1 MPPFFSPY
9 GTDAISVG
17 IPYWLDLLTVIIGAI
32 SGILVARDRHLDLV
46 GFVGLG
52 LLGGLGG
59 GLIRDVMMQEGGVYM
74 LNSPYAIPAAVF
86 TAVLLFMFPE
96 PLGRFPRMLEWTDI
110 ISVGLFAVVG
120 TDKALVYHLLPFS
133 VMLMGSITGVG
144 GGMLRDVFLGDIPRI
159 FQRSNLYAFC
169 AVAGATSY
177 WALVSYAG
185 VTKIW
190 AAVICVV
197 VTVGL
202 RRWSLKYNVLSPADV
217 DLTPHVMRSV
227 NKLRHKPQKPGK
239 QPEQNGPSK

>member
-1 MPPFFSPY
+1 MPSFFSPY

-96 PLGRFPRMLEWTDI
+96 PLDRFPRMLEWTDI

-133 VMLMGSITGVG
+133 VILMGSITGVG

-159 FQRSNLYAFC
+159 SSEAISTRFAQLL
-169 AVAGATSY
+169 
-177 WALVSYAG
+177 ALPHIGHLFPTLESPKSG
-185 VTKIW
+185 QP
-190 AAVICVV
+190 
-197 VTVGL
+197 
-202 RRWSLKYNVLSPADV
+202 LSALQLPFA
-217 DLTPHVMRSV
+217 
-227 NKLRHKPQKPGK
+227 
-239 QPEQNGPSK
+239 

>member
-96 PLGRFPRMLEWTDI
+96 PLDRFSRMLEWTDI

-133 VMLMGSITGVG
+133 VILMGSITGVG

-159 FQRSNLYAFC
+159 FQRSNLYAFLRSC
-169 AVAGATSY
+169 WRHLILGTCFLRWSHQNLGSRCLRCSY
-177 WALVSYAG
+177 RLPEALVAQVQRAFSGRCRPYA
-185 VTKIW
+185 
-190 AAVICVV
+190 ARNAQC
-197 VTVGL
+197 
-202 RRWSLKYNVLSPADV
+202 
-217 DLTPHVMRSV
+217 
-227 NKLRHKPQKPGK
+227 
-239 QPEQNGPSK
+239 

>member
-1 MPPFFSPY
+1 MCSIVILIKQNTSRRYDATVFSPY

-96 PLGRFPRMLEWTDI
+96 PLDRFPRMLEWTDI

-133 VMLMGSITGVG
+133 V
-144 GGMLRDVFLGDIPRI
+144 F
-159 FQRSNLYAFC
+159 
-169 AVAGATSY
+169 
-177 WALVSYAG
+177 
-185 VTKIW
+185 
-190 AAVICVV
+190 
-197 VTVGL
+197 
-202 RRWSLKYNVLSPADV
+202 
-217 DLTPHVMRSV
+217 
-227 NKLRHKPQKPGK
+227 
-239 QPEQNGPSK
+239 

>member
-52 LLGGLGG
+52 LLCGLGG

-96 PLGRFPRMLEWTDI
+96 PLDRFPRMLEWTDI

-120 TDKALVYHLLPFS
+120 ADKALVYQLLPFS
-133 VMLMGSITGVG
+133 VILMGSVTGV
-144 GGMLRDVFLGDIPRI
+144 RDVFLGDIPRI

-169 AVAGATSY
+169 AVAGTTSY

-185 VTKIW
+185 ITKIW
-190 AAVICVV
+190 AAVACVL
-197 VTVGL
+197 VTVFL

-217 DLTPHVMRSV
+217 DLTPHIMRGV
-227 NKLRHKPQKPGK
+227 DKLRHKTQKPTH
-239 QPEQNGPSK
+239 

>member
-9 GTDAISVG
+9 GIDAISVS
-17 IPYWLDLLTVIIGAI
+17 IPYWLDLLTVIVGAI

-59 GLIRDVMMQEGGVYM
+59 GLIRDTMMQEGGVYM

-96 PLGRFPRMLEWTDI
+96 PLDRFPRMLEWTDI

-133 VMLMGSITGVG
+133 VILMGSITGVG

-169 AVAGATSY
+169 AVAGTTSY
-177 WALVSYAG
+177 WALVSYVG

-190 AAVICVV
+190 AAVVCVAI
-197 VTVGL
+197 TVGL
-202 RRWSLKYNVLSPADV
+202 RRWSLKFNVLSPADI

-227 NKLRHKPQKPGK
+227 NKLRRKAQKPGK
-239 QPEQNGPSK
+239 QPEHNISSK

>member
-1 MPPFFSPY
+1 MPTDFLAIWHRCNFCGHPLLARPSDRNYWCNLGNLGCTRPSLRPCGLCGSWPFR
-9 GTDAISVG
+9 
-17 IPYWLDLLTVIIGAI
+17 W
-32 SGILVARDRHLDLV
+32 SGRRAYQ
-46 GFVGLG
+46 
-52 LLGGLGG
+52 
-59 GLIRDVMMQEGGVYM
+59 DVMMQEGGVYM

-96 PLGRFPRMLEWTDI
+96 PLDRFPRMLEWTDI

-133 VMLMGSITGVG
+133 VILMGSITGVG

-185 VTKIW
+185 GHQNLGSR
-190 AAVICVV
+190 C
-197 VTVGL
+197 L
-202 RRWSLKYNVLSPADV
+202 RCCYRW
-217 DLTPHVMRSV
+217 
-227 NKLRHKPQKPGK
+227 
-239 QPEQNGPSK
+239 PEALVAQVQRAFSGRR

>member
-52 LLGGLGG
+52 LLCGLGG

-96 PLGRFPRMLEWTDI
+96 PLDRFPRMLEWTDI

-120 TDKALVYHLLPFS
+120 ADKALVYHLLPFS
-133 VMLMGSITGVG
+133 VILMGSVTGVG

-169 AVAGATSY
+169 AAIA
-177 WALVSYAG
+177 
-185 VTKIW
+185 
-190 AAVICVV
+190 CVL
-197 VTVGL
+197 VTVFL

-217 DLTPHVMRSV
+217 DLTPHIMRGV
-227 NKLRHKPQKPGK
+227 NKLRHKTQKPTH
-239 QPEQNGPSK
+239 